1 MRLSSEIKIAI
12 LALVASFVFSL
23 VIFPMIVESQRANI
37 DPDRFGELGLGI
49 ANGNGFAYTAGGPPV
64 FERAPLYSVVVAGVF
79 SVVGNFSLLAVQSVQ
94 ALFHALTS
102 YIVFLIGSRV
112 FSRRTALIGQTLYA
126 FHPIA
131 LWYTARIWV
140 ETTHTLLLCVVVLCV
155 MMLLDSPSRWRSAHA
170 GVAIGLSCLTKPML
184 LLFPFVVLA
193 MLATMQ
199 QVKNR
204 WTVGFIVVVA
214 CAVTI
219 LPWTIR
225 NYNASGE
232 LVIVNTSLGFNLI
245 QGDVIGDDWPSPNY
259 SILDYWSRGAQRADS
274 LLSRARLTWESVKG
288 DRMLIVHA
296 TGSYLSHPIRLAKKV
311 GANFFTF
318 WYLSESTAKSVAF
331 GFFQVA
337 LLIVG
342 LVSYIRVGAKQKRL
356 LIPVVALVVY
366 YIAINV
372 SIVGWARYS
381 MPLIPFLAIL
391 AAPLVVLLSN
401 QIHGRS

>member
-12 LALVASFVFSL
+12 LALVASLVFSL
-23 VIFPMIVESQRANI
+23 VMFPLIAESQRAHI

-64 FERAPLYSVVVAGVF
+64 FERAPLYSFVVAGVF
-79 SVVGNFSLLAVQSVQ
+79 SVVGNFSLLAVQIVQ
-94 ALFHALTS
+94 ALFQAFTS
-102 YIVFLIGSRV
+102 YIIFLIGSRV

-155 MMLLDSPSRWRSAHA
+155 MMLLESPSLWRSALA

-193 MLATMQ
+193 MVATMQ

-204 WTVGFIVVVA
+204 WAVGFSVVVA

-232 LVIVNTSLGFNLI
+232 LVLVNTSLGFNLI
-245 QGDVIGDDWPSPNY
+245 QGDVIGDDWPSPNN

-274 LLSRARLTWESVKG
+274 LLSPERLTWESVKG
-288 DRMLIVHA
+288 DRLLIVHV
-296 TGSYLSHPIRLAKKV
+296 TESYLSHPIRLAKKV
-311 GANFFTF
+311 PANFFTF

-337 LLIVG
+337 LLIAG
-342 LVSYIRVGAKQKRL
+342 LVSYIRLGAKQKRL

-366 YIAINV
+366 SVAINV

-391 AAPLVVLLSN
+391 ASPLL
-401 QIHGRS
+401 GRYISFGGKE